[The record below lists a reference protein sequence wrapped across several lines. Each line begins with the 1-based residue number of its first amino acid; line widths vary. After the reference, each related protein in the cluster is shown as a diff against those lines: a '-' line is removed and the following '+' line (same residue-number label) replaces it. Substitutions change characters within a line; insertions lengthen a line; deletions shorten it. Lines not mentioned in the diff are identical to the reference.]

1 MGIRFYSPTKSIF
14 KHQLWLKALGEA
26 SVSGHSHRE
35 WAGWLAGWL
44 QPGADIEETHSN
56 KGLKRKLW

>member
-1 MGIRFYSPTKSIF
+1 MHSHFHSPTKSIF
-14 KHQLWLKALGEA
+14 KHQLWLEALGEA
-26 SVSGHSHRE
+26 SVSGQNLRE
-35 WAGWLAGWL
+35 WAGWL